1 MFDKLFQAQQKAEEV
16 KKRLDSISVSGEA
29 EGGLVKVVASA
40 SKEIREVTID
50 KGFLEGLVDKEELE
64 ELLVVAL
71 NKALQQAESV
81 SQTEMQA
88 VSQDLLG
95 GIGGLGNLFGGNK

>member
-16 KKRLDSISVSGEA
+16 KKRLDSISVFGET
-29 EGGLVKVVASA
+29 EGGKVRVVASA

-50 KGFLEGLVDKEELE
+50 DEFLKQLDDKEELE

-71 NKALQQAESV
+71 NKALQQAENV
-81 SQTEMQA
+81 SQAEMQV

-95 GIGGLGNLFGGNK
+95 GLGGLGNLFGK

>member
-16 KKRLDSISVSGEA
+16 KKRLDSISVFGET
-29 EGGLVKVVASA
+29 EGGKVRVVASA
-40 SKEIREVTID
+40 SKEIREITID
-50 KGFLEGLVDKEELE
+50 DEFLKQLHDKEELE

-71 NKALQQAESV
+71 NKALQQAENV
-81 SQTEMQA
+81 SQAEMQV

-95 GIGGLGNLFGGNK
+95 GLGGLGNLFGSNK